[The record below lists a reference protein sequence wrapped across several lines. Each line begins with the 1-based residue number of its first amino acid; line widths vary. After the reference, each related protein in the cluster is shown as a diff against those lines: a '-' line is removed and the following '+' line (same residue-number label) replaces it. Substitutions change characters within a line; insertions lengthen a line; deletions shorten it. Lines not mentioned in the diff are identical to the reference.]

1 MSPIKDLN
9 LVYEALNKEDTFSQG
24 DTIAGTL
31 TFTLTKE
38 TKVKVLTVKAKGDA
52 RVHWTHGT
60 GDNRKSYNAHRRY
73 LKLKEHVVA
82 ENEKGTV
89 LPKGD
94 HHFKFRFTIP
104 QGDMPSSFKGLHGKI
119 VYMLEA
125 KVSRSWRM
133 PSTVQKELKFVSKSF
148 SHRGQV
154 MCPQSGSV
162 DKKMSTF
169 SKGEVQMSATI
180 NTNVCSPGDNV
191 AVVAKIHNSSS
202 KQMKPKYSLQQKI
215 VYRANAATNISDQS
229 LCKMVGEII
238 APNSEESVSCQLTV
252 PADVIPTLHD
262 CEILT
267 VEYYFKVYL
276 DISFAID
283 PEVVFPLVIVP
294 SGFAALQ
301 PGGAGGP
308 YPAGARELGVL
319 TQLGLGVLTQL
330 GLGVLTQRELGVLTQ
345 LELWGLTQR
354 ELGVLTQLGLGV
366 LTQRELGVLTQL
378 GLGVL
383 TQRELGVL
391 TQLELWG
398 LTQRELGVLTQLGLG
413 VLTQRELGVLTQL
426 GLGVLTQLGL
436 GVLTQLELGVL
447 TQLELWGLTQRELGL
462 LGPQVTATSLP
473 PPSRLD
479 LILYLQVQVLMATQ
493 HQIPLNMQTYQV
505 DIIVS
510 GLNRLL
516 HTGFQLQ
523 LHPQCSLK
531 PLLLLLCFNRDKN
544 LHRICPLSPLLRLK
558 KY

>member
-24 DTIAGTL
+24 DTIAGTI

-38 TKVKVLTVKAKGDA
+38 TKVKALTVKAKGDA

-60 GDNRKSYNAHRRY
+60 GDNRKSYSAHRRY

-89 LPKGD
+89 LRKGD

-133 PSTVQKELKFVSKSF
+133 PSAVQKELKFVSKSF

-162 DKKMSTF
+162 DKKMSIF
-169 SKGEVQMSATI
+169 SEGQVQMSATI

-215 VYRANAATNISDQS
+215 VYRANASTNISDQS

-252 PADVIPTLHD
+252 PDDVIPTLHD

-267 VEYYFKVYL
+267 VEHYFKVYL

-294 SGFAALQ
+294 SGLAALQ
-301 PGGAGGP
+301 PGGAVGPYPAGAGGP
-308 YPAGARELGVL
+308 YPAGAVGA
-319 TQLGLGVLTQL
+319 
-330 GLGVLTQRELGVLTQ
+330 
-345 LELWGLTQR
+345 
-354 ELGVLTQLGLGV
+354 
-366 LTQRELGVLTQL
+366 
-378 GLGVL
+378 
-383 TQRELGVL
+383 
-391 TQLELWG
+391 
-398 LTQRELGVLTQLGLG
+398 
-413 VLTQRELGVLTQL
+413 
-426 GLGVLTQLGL
+426 
-436 GVLTQLELGVL
+436 
-447 TQLELWGLTQRELGL
+447 
-462 LGPQVTATSLP
+462 PSYSDFP
-473 PPSRLD
+473 PPAFPIGPYPVPTGSGAYGYPAPD
-479 LILYLQVQVLMATQ
+479 PTQYANISSGYNSQWPQQAAPYGFPTAASSSVQPQAPTAP
-493 HQIPLNMQTYQV
+493 PL
-505 DIIVS
+505 
-510 GLNRLL
+510 
-516 HTGFQLQ
+516 FQQ
-523 LHPQCSLK
+523 GEEP
-531 PLLLLLCFNRDKN
+531 P
-544 LHRICPLSPLLRLK
+544 PYMSPFSPSQDTR
-558 KY
+558 